1 MTTSVIRST
10 GAWAPPEIIEN
21 EELVASYNAYAERFN
36 AENAEAIA
44 KGEVEEKPLSSVEFI
59 ENASGIK
66 RRHVLEKSGILDI
79 DRLVPHIP
87 PRPFEQISAQAEFAM
102 KAVRQALESAGYTG
116 EDLDGVIV
124 ASSAQQR
131 DFPGISVEIAN
142 EIGCPG
148 FAFDMTMA
156 CAAAL
161 YGLHIADGM
170 IRSGQAKRIMIVSP
184 EIMTCINGHYRRDVH
199 FIFGDAA
206 AAMIVEADDGKPGGW
221 DVLGTHLANKWST
234 ALRSDFGFM
243 NPAERE
249 TGDLS
254 YQPGLDQDGH
264 KVFKDVIP
272 FASKTARDL
281 MERID
286 LAPADVSR
294 VWLHQAN
301 IRIVEMVAKRILDR
315 DRTTENAPAIIHEYG
330 NTSSSSVVMTFQLNR
345 DDMKPGENGVMCA
358 FGAGYGVGAAAIR
371 KRA

>member
-1 MTTSVIRST
+1 MHSVIRST
-10 GAWAPPEIIEN
+10 GHYVPPEVITN
-21 EELVASYNAYAERFN
+21 AELVASYNAYAERYN

-44 KGEVEEKPLSSVEFI
+44 KGELQEKPFSSEEFI
-59 ENASGIK
+59 VNASGI
-66 RRHVLEKSGILDI
+66 RQRHVYEKSGILDI

-87 PRPFEQISAQAEFAM
+87 PRPFEALSAQAEFAL
-102 KAVRQALESAGYTG
+102 KAVQPALEAAGYEG
-116 EDLDGVIV
+116 KDLDGVIV

-131 DFPGISVEIAN
+131 DFPALAVEIAS

-148 FAFDMTMA
+148 FGFDLTMA
-156 CAAAL
+156 CASAL

-170 IRSGQAKRIMIVSP
+170 IRSGQAERIMICSP

-206 AAMIVEADDGKPGGW
+206 SAIIVEKDDGRPGGW
-221 DVLGTHLANKWST
+221 DVLGTHLANKWSI

-249 TGDLS
+249 TGDLT

-281 MERID
+281 MEKID
-286 LAPADVSR
+286 VAPADVRR

-301 IRIVEMVAKRILDR
+301 IRMVEMISKRILER
-315 DRTTENAPAIIHEYG
+315 ERTEENAPAIIHEHG
-330 NTSSSSVVMTFQLNR
+330 NTSSSSVVMCFEKHR
-345 DDMKPGENGVMCA
+345 EDMAAGDIGVMAA
-358 FGAGYGVGAAAIR
+358 FGAGYGVGSAAVR
-371 KRA
+371 KRS